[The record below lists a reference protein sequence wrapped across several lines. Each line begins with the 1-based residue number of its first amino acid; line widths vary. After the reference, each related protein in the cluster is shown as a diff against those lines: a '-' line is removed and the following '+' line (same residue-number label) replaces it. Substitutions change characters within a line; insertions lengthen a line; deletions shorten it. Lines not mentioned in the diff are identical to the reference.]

1 VKPSRSRW
9 SRYSRKFSR
18 MITEVSIDP
27 LGERLV
33 NGGFDAQVPDAVS
46 RSASSVMIEASLS

>member
-1 VKPSRSRW
+1 
-9 SRYSRKFSR
+9 

-46 RSASSVMIEASLS
+46 RSASSVMIDASLS